1 MAVVFGRN
9 EIGIERTGVRV
20 TVASNDTAKLMYYLS
35 CVCNT
40 IECNQDEDIRR
51 FTDYRNWTRL
61 SNEEQKLLVILCYTF
76 SPDVFDDKVFFRSDA
91 LCGDLGNQFYTINH
105 SRSVTSG
112 KQDHDLQDVVD
123 ARLLSRAHEATS
135 TKTSSRTNTSTVAAA
150 TTTTI
155 STTTCKVSADG
166 EQRLLLY
173 HSIITS
179 CLLFSFST
187 LTLQYM

>member
-91 LCGDLGNQFYTINH
+91 LCGDLGNQFYTINQVRQQLVAVQ
-105 SRSVTSG
+105 SIIIAGRSHQVSKIMTYKMSWM
-112 KQDHDLQDVVD
+112 QDYYLEPMKRQ
-123 ARLLSRAHEATS
+123 A
-135 TKTSSRTNTSTVAAA
+135 
-150 TTTTI
+150 
-155 STTTCKVSADG
+155 
-166 EQRLLLY
+166 QRLAAEPTRRQLPPP
-173 HSIITS
+173 TQR
-179 CLLFSFST
+179 
-187 LTLQYM
+187 QYRPQPVRAVPTANSDCCCTIL